1 MNLGIVINYKYSK
14 NYFKHFSFSYII
26 ILMLD
31 NWQTLYNKYRPKN
44 FKELVGQKEIVTILE
59 NSLKKNY
66 IHHGII
72 FTGIRGVGKTS
83 ISIIFSAAMNCEE
96 RLKLIN
102 NNETIT
108 NEQIKN
114 IPCGVCENCKICFS
128 GEAEDILQIDGATHT
143 GVDSIRLIIEDT
155 MFMPKILKYKIIIID
170 EVHMLSKSA
179 FNSILKTLENPPK
192 NVKFIFCTTEKQ
204 KILDTIISR
213 CLLLELKKIG
223 PLDLYERLKSI
234 SNKEKIIIDDESI
247 KLVVNYSEGSLRDA
261 LSILENLYLLTL
273 NEPINRQII
282 EDHLRIMNDENIL
295 LIYTYCLDGNWQKA
309 REEWEKYYFKGY
321 VPFEF
326 LKKLSKLLCNLLKAK
341 IGNEDNKELFENILN
356 NYDLTNS
363 IIIGHWQI
371 CLYAIKNIYYSEE
384 SLVDMV
390 LIMMTLMEE
399 NMSFEEIQ
407 KIFPGI
413 KLIH

>member
-1 MNLGIVINYKYSK
+1 MFN
-14 NYFKHFSFSYII
+14 
-26 ILMLD
+26 
-31 NWQTLYNKYRPKN
+31 NWETLYNKYRPKN
-44 FKELVGQKEIVTILE
+44 FKELVGQKEIVRILE

-83 ISIIFSAAMNCEE
+83 ISIIFAAAMNCEE
-96 RLKLIN
+96 RLKLIEN
-102 NNETIT
+102 NQEIT
-108 NEQIKN
+108 NEHMEN
-114 IPCGVCENCKICFS
+114 IPCGKCHNCRICFS

-143 GVDSIRLIIEDT
+143 GVDSMRSIIEDT
-155 MFMPKILKYKIIIID
+155 MFMPKVLKYKIIIID

-213 CLLLELKKIG
+213 CLLLELKKINSF
-223 PLDLYERLKSI
+223 DLYTRLQDI
-234 SNKEKIIIDDESI
+234 SNKENIHINEESI
-247 KLVVNYSEGSLRDA
+247 KLIVSYSEGSLRDA

-273 NEPINRQII
+273 NEPITNSVI
-282 EDHLRIMNDENIL
+282 ENHLRIMNNQNIL
-295 LIYTYCLDGNWQKA
+295 IIYTYCLEGNWQKA
-309 REEWEKYYFKGY
+309 KEEWEKYYFKGY
-321 VPFEF
+321 SSLEF
-326 LKKLSKLLCNLLKAK
+326 LKKLSKLLCDLLKTK
-341 IGNEDNKELFENILN
+341 LGDENQEQFQNILN
-356 NYDLTNS
+356 NYDVPNS

-371 CLYAIKNIYYSEE
+371 CLYAIKNIYYNEE
-384 SLVDMV
+384 FLVEMV
-390 LIMMTLMEE
+390 LIMITLMEE

-407 KIFPGI
+407 KLFPGI

>member
-1 MNLGIVINYKYSK
+1 M
-14 NYFKHFSFSYII
+14 F
-26 ILMLD
+26 D
-31 NWQTLYNKYRPKN
+31 NWETLYNKYRPKN
-44 FKELVGQKEIVTILE
+44 FKELVGQKEVVKILE

-83 ISIIFSAAMNCEE
+83 ISIIFAASMNCEE
-96 RLKLIN
+96 RLKLIEN
-102 NNETIT
+102 NIEIT
-108 NEQIKN
+108 DEHMKN
-114 IPCGVCENCKICFS
+114 IPCSVCENCKICFS

-143 GVDSIRLIIEDT
+143 GVDSMRLIIEDT

-213 CLLLELKKIG
+213 CLLLELKKINS
-223 PLDLYERLKSI
+223 LDLHKRLRDI
-234 SNKEKIIIDDESI
+234 SNKEKIIIDDDSL
-247 KLVVNYSEGSLRDA
+247 KLIANYSEGSLRDA

-273 NEPINRQII
+273 NDPINKQLI
-282 EDHLRIMNDENIL
+282 EDHLRIMNDQSIL
-295 LIYTYCLDGNWQKA
+295 LIYSFCLDGNWEKA
-309 REEWEKYYFKGY
+309 KEEWEKYYFKGY
-321 VPFEF
+321 SSLEF
-326 LKKLSKLLCNLLKAK
+326 LKKLSKILCNLLKVK
-341 IGNEDNKELFENILN
+341 IGSEENKEFFENIVN

-363 IIIGHWQI
+363 IIMGHWQI
-371 CLYAIKNIYYSEE
+371 CLYAIKNIYYNEE
-384 SLVDMV
+384 FLVEMI
-390 LIMMTLMEE
+390 LIMITLMEE

>member
-1 MNLGIVINYKYSK
+1 M
-14 NYFKHFSFSYII
+14 F
-26 ILMLD
+26 D
-31 NWQTLYNKYRPKN
+31 NWETLYNKYRPKN
-44 FKELVGQKEIVTILE
+44 FRELVGQKEVVKILE

-83 ISIIFSAAMNCEE
+83 ISIIFAASMNCEE
-96 RLKLIN
+96 RLKLIEN
-102 NNETIT
+102 NIEIT
-108 NEQIKN
+108 DEHMKN
-114 IPCGVCENCKICFS
+114 IPCSICENCKICFS

-143 GVDSIRLIIEDT
+143 GVDSMRLIIEDT

-213 CLLLELKKIG
+213 CLLLELKKINS
-223 PLDLYERLKSI
+223 LDLHKRLRDI
-234 SNKEKIIIDDESI
+234 SNKEKITIDDDSL
-247 KLVVNYSEGSLRDA
+247 KLITNYSEGSLRDA

-273 NEPINRQII
+273 NDPINKQLI
-282 EDHLRIMNDENIL
+282 EDHLRIMNDQSIL
-295 LIYTYCLDGNWQKA
+295 LIYSFCLDGNWEKA
-309 REEWEKYYFKGY
+309 KEEWEKYYFKGY
-321 VPFEF
+321 SSLEF
-326 LKKLSKLLCNLLKAK
+326 LKKLSKILCNLLKVK
-341 IGNEDNKELFENILN
+341 LGSEENKEFFENIIN

-363 IIIGHWQI
+363 IIMGHWQI

-384 SLVDMV
+384 FLVEMI
-390 LIMMTLMEE
+390 LIMITLMEE

-407 KIFPGI
+407 KLFPGI